1 MAPKCNWIQRRSS
14 RAKVEYAE
22 FEIRFLSDAI
32 SNAIIAPMS
41 AFPARKR
48 ATYEDVLN
56 APTHLVAEILDGT
69 LYTHP
74 RPSMPHSLAG
84 SALGEE
90 LGPPFKRGRGGPGG
104 WMILDE
110 PELHLG
116 SEPDILVPDLAG
128 WRRERL
134 PEVPLSAYLTLA
146 PDWACEV
153 LSPSTEDV
161 DRAEKMPIYA
171 RELVAHLWLI
181 DPLLKTLEVYRL
193 DGDSYRV
200 VHTWRGNARVRAEP
214 FDAIELDL
222 SILWAR

>member
-1 MAPKCNWIQRRSS
+1 
-14 RAKVEYAE
+14 
-22 FEIRFLSDAI
+22 
-32 SNAIIAPMS
+32 MS

-48 ATYEDVLN
+48 ATYEEVQN
-56 APTHLVAEILDGT
+56 APEHLVAEILDGT

-116 SEPDILVPDLAG
+116 HEPDILVPDLGG

-153 LSPSTEDV
+153 ISPSTEDI

-171 RELVAHLWLI
+171 RERVTHLWLV
-181 DPLLKTLEVYRL
+181 DPLVKTLEVFRL